1 MRVYKFNNNYRYSN
15 KTYKSVDSYINN
27 SKVNKYNLYASIRN
41 NKYKTELIP
50 VTLAK
55 RLLRV
60 KRSLVLPA
68 HINLTL
74 ITNSYDVVHS

>member
-1 MRVYKFNNNYRYSN
+1 MRIYKFNNNYKYSN
-15 KTYKSVDSYINN
+15 KTYQPISNYISNN
-27 SKVNKYNLYASIRN
+27 KTNKYSLYANVRN